1 MEKKWQHPK
10 CLQSKQTKTRN
21 KMLGTQAYDTNLF
34 NYSYRRGL
42 DFPLDILEANRGQF
56 TDAFCEWLPT
66 NLHIFSEFCARAKAI
81 RKRGRK
87 HYGAKTIVEVI
98 RFETD
103 LRSSPDES
111 FKCNNNYTAY
121 LARLCMMAYTE
132 TDGLFETREAKKVYE
147 NERGNTI

>member
-1 MEKKWQHPK
+1 
-10 CLQSKQTKTRN
+10 
-21 KMLGTQAYDTNLF
+21 MLGCQGSEITLF
-34 NYSYRRGL
+34 NYAKHRGL
-42 DFPLDILEANRGQF
+42 DFPLNIVADNRGLF
-56 TDAFCEWLPT
+56 TDDFVEWLPK
-66 NLHIFSEFCARAKAI
+66 NLHIFAEFCARARAI

-132 TDGLFETREAKKVYE
+132 TDALFETREAKNFYE
-147 NERGNTI
+147 TESGNTI